1 MGIVGRDRLLGET
14 LQVVLERHGME
25 VVLTSDQAEVAE
37 DVSRTRPDV
46 VVIDLDGNREGGA
59 QVGRALLERHADLK
73 VAGLTG
79 SHDERAL
86 RESVR
91 AGFQAYITKDSS
103 IPGFVRALEMTLAGR
118 VVRPPRGKR
127 SSGGRRAMP
136 YPSLTLRE
144 AEVLNF
150 LADGTGNREIARRM
164 SISPHTV
171 RTHIQSI
178 LSKLQ
183 VHTRLE
189 AVAWARRNHLGR

>member
-1 MGIVGRDRLLGET
+1 
-14 LQVVLERHGME
+14 
-25 VVLTSDQAEVAE
+25 
-37 DVSRTRPDV
+37 
-46 VVIDLDGNREGGA
+46 
-59 QVGRALLERHADLK
+59 
-73 VAGLTG
+73 
-79 SHDERAL
+79 
-86 RESVR
+86 
-91 AGFQAYITKDSS
+91 
-103 IPGFVRALEMTLAGR
+103 MTLAGR

>member
-1 MGIVGRDRLLGET
+1 VGIVGRDRLLGET